1 MGDRVLFLI
10 PARGGSRRVPRKNL
24 QLVGGIPLV
33 GRAARLGRLAA
44 ARLDGGPHRVVCSTD
59 DPEIARVA
67 AEWGAEVL
75 ERPAHL
81 AGDEAT
87 SVDVALDVLARLD
100 PDGVFGT
107 LVLLQPTSPLSE
119 PLDVVGAVGRHRATG
134 AGVVSVAV
142 THPPTWHHRLAEGDL
157 LVAEGTLPVAGS
169 GPHQLLTGA
178 IYVCSVEALRRD
190 RAFVVPGATLGWV
203 VPAERSIDIDEPTDL
218 RLAEG
223 LLATR
228 PVEPVRLGDRA
239 IGEGP
244 AFVIAEAG
252 VNHDGDPALAHA
264 LIDAAADAGADAV
277 KFQTFDPDAL
287 VTTGAPLAPYQAAP
301 ESGLEG
307 RAADQREMLR
317 RLALPLDAWPALQR
331 HAGERGITFL
341 STPFDEASAEL
352 LDRMDV
358 PAFKVGSGDLTD
370 IPFLERLARRG
381 RPLLVSTGMA
391 TMAEVAAAVDA
402 IGASGGPPLVLL
414 HCVSSYPAA
423 PADANLRA
431 IETMRRAFG
440 IPVGWSD
447 HSPGIEVA
455 ISAATLGAAVI
466 EKHITTD
473 RRRPG
478 PDHRS
483 SLEPDEFGALVTT
496 VRAVSA
502 TLGDGVK
509 RPVPAEAE
517 IARVARRSL
526 HWTRPLE
533 RGATVDADDVA
544 VLRPASG
551 LAPDRL
557 RDVIGR
563 RTARAVTAGAAVDA
577 GDLEGLP

>member
-1 MGDRVLFLI
+1 M
-10 PARGGSRRVPRKNL
+10 
-24 QLVGGIPLV
+24 

-44 ARLDGGPHRVVCSTD
+44 ARLDAGPHRVVCSTD
-59 DPEIARVA
+59 DPEIARIA
-67 AEWGAEVL
+67 AAWGAEVL

-81 AGDEAT
+81 AGDDAT
-87 SVDVALDVLARLD
+87 SVDVALDVLERLD
-100 PDGVFGT
+100 PDGAFET
-107 LVLLQPTSPLSE
+107 LVLLQPTSPLTE
-119 PLDVVGAVGRHRATG
+119 PLDVVGAVARHRQTG
-134 AGVVSVAV
+134 AGVVSIAAS
-142 THPPTWHHRLAEGDL
+142 HPPTWHHRLADGDR
-157 LVAEGTLPVAGS
+157 LVADGAEDVGAAAGAGAGT
-169 GPHQLLTGA
+169 HQLLTGA
-178 IYVCSVEALRRD
+178 IYVCSVAALRRD

-203 VPAERSIDIDEPTDL
+203 VPADRSIDIDEPADL

-228 PVEPVRLGDRA
+228 PVEPVRIGDRA

-287 VTTGAPLAPYQAAP
+287 VTAGAPLAPYQAAP
-301 ESGLEG
+301 ESGLDG
-307 RAADQREMLR
+307 RAADQREMLQ

-331 HAGERGITFL
+331 HAVERGLTFL

-352 LDRMDV
+352 LDRLDV

-402 IGASGGPPLVLL
+402 IAGAGAPPLVLL

-423 PADANLRA
+423 ATDANLRA

-466 EKHITTD
+466 EKHLTTD
-473 RRRPG
+473 RSRPG

-483 SLEPDEFGALVTT
+483 SLEPDEFRALVTA
-496 VRAVSA
+496 VRDVSA

-509 RPVPAEAE
+509 RPVAAEAE

-526 HWTRPLE
+526 HWTRPLA
-533 RGATVDADDVA
+533 GGTTVGVGDVA
-544 VLRPASG
+544 VLRPATG

-557 RDVIGR
+557 GDVIGR
-563 RTARAVTAGAAVDA
+563 RTARPVTAGAAVDA
-577 GDLEGLP
+577 ADLEGLA

>member
-1 MGDRVLFLI
+1 M
-10 PARGGSRRVPRKNL
+10 
-24 QLVGGIPLV
+24 
-33 GRAARLGRLAA
+33 
-44 ARLDGGPHRVVCSTD
+44 
-59 DPEIARVA
+59 
-67 AEWGAEVL
+67 
-75 ERPAHL
+75 
-81 AGDEAT
+81 
-87 SVDVALDVLARLD
+87 
-100 PDGVFGT
+100 
-107 LVLLQPTSPLSE
+107 
-119 PLDVVGAVGRHRATG
+119 
-134 AGVVSVAV
+134 
-142 THPPTWHHRLAEGDL
+142 
-157 LVAEGTLPVAGS
+157 
-169 GPHQLLTGA
+169 LLTGA
-178 IYVCSVEALRRD
+178 IYVCSVAALRRD
-190 RAFVVPGATLGWV
+190 RAFVVPGATLGWA
-203 VPAERSIDIDEPTDL
+203 VPADRSIDIDEPTDL

-228 PVEPVRLGDRA
+228 PVEPVRIGERA
-239 IGEGP
+239 IGAGP

-287 VTTGAPLAPYQAAP
+287 VTAGAPLAPYQAAP

-331 HAGERGITFL
+331 HAAERGITFL

-352 LDRMDV
+352 LDRLDV

-402 IGASGGPPLVLL
+402 IAAAGDPPLVLL

-423 PADANLRA
+423 AADANLRA

-455 ISAATLGAAVI
+455 ISAASLGAAVI
-466 EKHITTD
+466 EKHLTTD
-473 RRRPG
+473 RSRPG

-483 SLEPDEFGALVTT
+483 SLEPDDFRALVTT

-509 RPVPAEAE
+509 RPVAAEAE

-526 HWTRPLE
+526 HWTRPLAGGTTV
-533 RGATVDADDVA
+533 GAGDVA
-544 VLRPASG
+544 VLRPATG

-557 RDVIGR
+557 GDVIGR
-563 RTARAVTAGAAVDA
+563 RTARPVTAGAAVDA
-577 GDLEGLP
+577 ADLEGLA